1 MANQTNDIFI
11 QARRGSVAAIIQVLN
26 EQLATLLAVRIRAI
40 FSDGVLQVLCEAP
53 QVEQLEK
60 SNLVEQVKQTLEEIS
75 PRNIQQVKI
84 NSRIIQEQQLLW
96 LEDIT
101 RDPENQLLWSQQIT
115 LARPNIFKQIANNFQ
130 TNKPKPTK
138 IPLSKR
144 VYSTGMQKPNQF
156 QPDVI
161 GIFFLSLLML
171 TLGLQVNRWLNF
183 SGLDQ
188 IPASENI
195 VSQSPSPII
204 NNFSE
209 DTKAKSKAAFTQAVR
224 LAQKAVADGKTAQSQ
239 EKWMAIAKIWQQAAE
254 LMASVSPSYSRYD
267 VAVNRAELYQK
278 YSDIA
283 KKEAEKREEFFKR

>member
-1 MANQTNDIFI
+1 MTNQTNDIFI
-11 QARRGSVAAIIQVLN
+11 QAHRGSVAAIIQILN
-26 EQLATLLAVRIRAI
+26 EQLATLGIRIRAI

-60 SNLVEQVKQTLEEIS
+60 SNLVEQVRETLEKIS

-84 NSRIIQEQQLLW
+84 NSRIIQEQKILW

-101 RDPENQLLWSQQIT
+101 REPENQFLWSQKIT
-115 LARPNIFKQIANNFQ
+115 LAKPNIFQQIANIFQ
-130 TNKPKPTK
+130 KNEPKQIK
-138 IPLSKR
+138 IPLYKS

-171 TLGLQVNRWLNF
+171 TLGIQINRWLNF
-183 SGLDQ
+183 SGLEP
-188 IPASENI
+188 IPASENT
-195 VSQSPSPII
+195 VSQSLSPTTQR
-204 NNFSE
+204 SPE
-209 DTKAKSKAAFTQAVR
+209 DTEAKSKAAFTQAVR
-224 LAQKAVADGKTAQSQ
+224 LAQKAVAEGKTAQSQ
-239 EKWMAIAKIWQQAAE
+239 EKWMAIAKTWQQAAE
-254 LMASVSPSYSRYD
+254 LMASVSPNYSRYD

-283 KKEAEKREEFFKR
+283 KKEAEKR